1 MKRVPE
7 RGGSGDSTARATLA
21 RPPESGERGEIE
33 PLLLE
38 DLMRRSR
45 VTFAFFLAA
54 LVLIRIVVAQ
64 AFHESAAVRISLG
77 ATLLLA
83 LLRWTFVWI
92 HRRRGGDSRRGEAV
106 FIGLTAGVGLG
117 LASINA
123 AAYPLLDVNHATLLG
138 MIQIVINAIALSSM
152 AGSLRLYFLYMF
164 PNLGSL
170 FVLTLLHPHAEF
182 GLELPA
188 LVFLP
193 IPALAAMAVWLHGSL
208 RRNVVL
214 ERELREL
221 ALRDTLTQLHNR
233 RFLMEFMAQE
243 SLKAVNL
250 WSNSATTR
258 SIVAKPSIGLVVV
271 DVDHFK
277 AINDRHGHAAGD
289 AVLQQLARLL
299 QATARQP
306 DLTVRW
312 GGEEFVM
319 IARDSN
325 REGAALLA
333 RRIHRCIAES
343 AFRLP
348 SGVDIRITVSVGYA
362 LYPFHEDEASLLGW
376 ELVLTLADHA
386 LFEAKKRGRDR
397 VCGMSPGET
406 PWTDAAAARSLL
418 ESDFERAL
426 TQDLV
431 SIEEWLR

>member
-1 MKRVPE
+1 MRRGPE
-7 RGGSGDSTARATLA
+7 RPRSADGGARASLT
-21 RPPESGERGEIE
+21 RPRESDERGEIG
-33 PLLLE
+33 PLLLD

-45 VTFAFFLAA
+45 VTFGFFLAT
-54 LVLIRIVVAQ
+54 LVLVRIIVAQ
-64 AFHESAAVRISLG
+64 AFHASAAVRIALG
-77 ATLLLA
+77 LTLLLA
-83 LLRWTFVWI
+83 LARWTFVWI
-92 HRRRGGDSRRGEAV
+92 HRRRGGDPRRGQV
-106 FIGLTAGVGLG
+106 FFVGLTAAVGLG
-117 LASINA
+117 LAWINV
-123 AAYPLLDVNHATLLG
+123 AAYPLLDAIHAAMLG

-152 AGSLRLYFLYMF
+152 AGSLRIYFLYML
-164 PNLGSL
+164 PNLGSF
-170 FVLTLLHPHAEF
+170 FVLTLLNPRPEF
-182 GLELPA
+182 GFELPA

-193 IPALAAMAVWLHGSL
+193 MPALAAMAVWLHKSL

-214 ERELREL
+214 EQELREL
-221 ALRDTLTQLHNR
+221 ALRDSLTQLHNR

-243 SLKAVNL
+243 SLKALSL
-250 WSNSATTR
+250 WSTFSTTR

-277 AINDRHGHAAGD
+277 TINDRHGHAAGD
-289 AVLQQLARLL
+289 AVLLQLARLL

-312 GGEEFVM
+312 GGEEFIV

-333 RRIHRCIAES
+333 RRIHRDIADC

-348 SGVDIRITVSVGYA
+348 SGVDIGITVSVGYA
-362 LYPFHEDEASLLGW
+362 LYPFREDEASLLGW
-376 ELVLTLADHA
+376 EFVLTLADHA

-397 VCGMSPGET
+397 VCGLSPGET
-406 PWTDAAAARSLL
+406 PWIDTATIRSLL

-431 SIEEWLR
+431 RIEEWAR

>member
-1 MKRVPE
+1 VN
-7 RGGSGDSTARATLA
+7 LA
-21 RPPESGERGEIE
+21 RPRESVERGEIE

-45 VTFAFFLAA
+45 VTFAFFLAT
-54 LVLIRIVVAQ
+54 LVLIRIVAAQ
-64 AFHESAAVRISLG
+64 AFHASAAVRIALG
-77 ATLLLA
+77 LTLLLA
-83 LLRWTFVWI
+83 LARWTFVWTY
-92 HRRRGGDSRRGEAV
+92 RRGGGEPRRGQAV
-106 FIGLTAGVGLG
+106 FIGLTAAVGLG
-117 LASINA
+117 LALINVV
-123 AAYPLLDVNHATLLG
+123 AYPLLDAIHASMLG

-152 AGSLRLYFLYMF
+152 AGSLRIYFLYML
-164 PNLGSL
+164 PNLGSF
-170 FVLTLLHPHAEF
+170 FVLTLLNPRPEF
-182 GLELPA
+182 GFELPA

-221 ALRDTLTQLHNR
+221 ALRDTLTQLYNR

-243 SLKAVNL
+243 SLKALSL
-250 WSNSATTR
+250 WGASSTTR
-258 SIVAKPSIGLVVV
+258 AIVATPSIGLVVV

-277 AINDRHGHAAGD
+277 TINDRHGHAAGD
-289 AVLQQLARLL
+289 AVLEQLARLL

-312 GGEEFVM
+312 GGEEFVV

-333 RRIHRCIAES
+333 RRIHRCVGEC
-343 AFRLP
+343 AFHLP
-348 SGVDIRITVSVGYA
+348 SGVDIRLAVSVGYA
-362 LYPFHEDEASLLGW
+362 LYPFREDEASLLGW
-376 ELVLTLADHA
+376 EVVLTLADRA
-386 LFEAKKRGRDR
+386 LLEAKKRGRDR
-397 VCGMSPGET
+397 VCGVSPGEA
-406 PWTDAAAARSLL
+406 PWTDTAAARSLL

-431 SIEEWLR
+431 RIEEWGR